1 MQRVR
6 ILALSTIV
14 LSLGLVLSSSG
25 TSAQTAKDLVGVW
38 TTVSVTFVQGDKKI
52 EPMGPNPKGTQIY
65 DASGRFAIMVMRGD
79 LPKVASNNQQ
89 TSTADESQIIAHGS
103 LAYYG
108 SWTAN
113 DADKT
118 LTVKIEGSTFPNFAG
133 TEQKRLFA
141 ISGDQLTITN
151 TTSSV
156 GAGVATIVLKRAK

>member
-6 ILALSTIV
+6 MLALSVFV
-14 LSLGLVLSSSG
+14 LIFGLMLSSSG

-52 EPMGPNPKGTQIY
+52 EPMGPHPKGTQIY
-65 DASGRFAIMVMRGD
+65 DASGRFATMVMRGD
-79 LPKVASNNQQ
+79 LPKIASNNQQ
-89 TSTADESQIIAHGS
+89 TSTSDESLIIAHGS

-108 SWTAN
+108 SWTTN
-113 DADKT
+113 DTDKT

-133 TEQKRLFA
+133 TEQTRRFEIL
-141 ISGDQLTITN
+141 GDQLTITN
-151 TTSSV
+151 TTGSV